1 MAVGLDR
8 SAAPAMAQQM
18 GGAGEPEMVMLPLTD
33 RPLIRLVGAVHHRWQ
48 RVSVGLGRTVPVA
61 FDLPAVDVA
70 ARWLGITP
78 DARLLDGLTIIEREA
93 LKLMRT
99 ER

>member
-1 MAVGLDR
+1 MLGGEAEDEFLQLP
-8 SAAPAMAQQM
+8 SA
-18 GGAGEPEMVMLPLTD
+18 E
-33 RPLIRLVGAVHHRWQ
+33 RPLIQLVLTCHNRWQ
-48 RVSVGLGRTVPVA
+48 RVGAGMGGSLPVA

-70 ARWLGITP
+70 ARWMGIIP
-78 DARLLDGLTIIEREA
+78 DARLMNGLTIIEREA